1 MKILIEPHT
10 IERAKE
16 RGTNEVEIKDVIDN
30 GFVIDAKYGRLAKSK
45 IFPFNRKRCGKSYK
59 QKRVEVIFAIHGDTI
74 LTVTVYVFYGNWEST
89 E

>member
-1 MKILIEPHT
+1 
-10 IERAKE
+10 
-16 RGTNEVEIKDVIDN
+16 
-30 GFVIDAKYGRLAKSK
+30 LAKSK

-74 LTVTVYVFYGNWEST
+74 VTVTVYVFYGNWEST